1 MCTIIKKIHEI
12 RRRLADDPCIA
23 VVEEEPRGLRGVVAD
38 ELEVAVAETAG
49 PNAEGEVEGDVA
61 THLATAA
68 EHGSGRDGHIADRS
82 STSIGGPSGWSG
94 WSVDHP
100 VGHPSTIHHA
110 LRDTALHVRKQ
121 GP

>member
-49 PNAEGEVEGDVA
+49 PNAEGEAEGDVA
-61 THLATAA
+61 THLGTARPSVA
-68 EHGSGRDGHIADRS
+68 RGGRRLAMDGNESDML
-82 STSIGGPSGWSG
+82 PSMCW
-94 WSVDHP
+94 
-100 VGHPSTIHHA
+100 
-110 LRDTALHVRKQ
+110 R
-121 GP
+121 